1 MENLLALSYAIMLAA
16 FIINVGIAL
25 YGVFIK
31 PSVLKK
37 IMAIIIF
44 SDSIN
49 ILAIALGFRVT
60 LNAYPSPP
68 ILTKIP
74 ESPDEI
80 SKFVSV
86 SVDPLPQAFVIT
98 AVVIGL
104 SIVMLL
110 LSLAIRYYEQYKS
123 IYLITEPE
131 KDEEII

>member
-1 MENLLALSYAIMLAA
+1 
-16 FIINVGIAL
+16 
-25 YGVFIK
+25 
-31 PSVLKK
+31 
-37 IMAIIIF
+37 
-44 SDSIN
+44 
-49 ILAIALGFRVT
+49 RVT